1 MVRHERDQTGR
12 ACLALR
18 PINIHTFVWASSGT
32 MQRTAPMPPSTV
44 FRWTS
49 SISASKGRCCPG
61 RNDRGNEERWL
72 AIGSLEGLVVAFAYA
87 KRGTNIRI
95 ISARR
100 ANRNERERS
109 IEVTRSRG
117 R

>member
-1 MVRHERDQTGR
+1 
-12 ACLALR
+12 
-18 PINIHTFVWASSGT
+18 
-32 MQRTAPMPPSTV
+32 MPANNRLGVSCILPYEYPY
-44 FRWTS
+44 FCMGFEWDN
-49 SISASKGRCCPG
+49 AKGRSNAVKHGIPLDLIPLCFEGPVLSR
-61 RNDRGNEERWL
+61 RNDRNNEERWL

-87 KRGTNIRI
+87 KRGSNIRI

-100 ANRNERERS
+100 ANRYERERY